1 MHNRCAIVLKR
12 FTSEVVLCFDADNAG
27 LNAADKTFAVLAPQN
42 FEVLCVEM
50 PQGEDPD
57 SMIKSGRL
65 EEFKQLLAG
74 AKPFHEFKIDRMS
87 ETLDFTSA
95 RDRVQFANE
104 MAESIAKLSD
114 PVARDAIVHNV
125 ATRLGTSAEEIRK
138 RMANLRA
145 PRTNSHREN
154 TDEGNAVTPLRVD
167 NKTVRLFCKLA
178 LTDTATKQ
186 WLEENQEESE
196 ILNDIPDG
204 EILMQIWK
212 GSFDPSNHASVNFFL
227 DTLTPGESAFAASL
241 LIEKSPGHGLRDAR
255 RALSKLAIQRLE
267 LHLQTAQAKLRDK
280 ALENEDILRV
290 TTQIVET
297 NKEIVDRK
305 SRMQQID

>member
-1 MHNRCAIVLKR
+1 MGNGSHSELKLPNYDMTKMFHCRAKVVHHFFRCRAMDVKSCQSR
-12 FTSEVVLCFDADNAG
+12 GKEPQESCQRCPTAMPKPPKSDAEEVPKNCYRTA
-27 LNAADKTFAVLAPQN
+27 K
-42 FEVLCVEM
+42 EV
-50 PQGEDPD
+50 P
-57 SMIKSGRL
+57 
-65 EEFKQLLAG
+65 EECQ
-74 AKPFHEFKIDRMS
+74 
-87 ETLDFTSA
+87 SA
-95 RDRVQFANE
+95 ANE

-212 GSFDPSNHASVNFFL
+212 GSFDPM
-227 DTLTPGESAFAASL
+227 T
-241 LIEKSPGHGLRDAR
+241 
-255 RALSKLAIQRLE
+255 
-267 LHLQTAQAKLRDK
+267 
-280 ALENEDILRV
+280 
-290 TTQIVET
+290 
-297 NKEIVDRK
+297 
-305 SRMQQID
+305 